1 MASRNNP
8 WKRLEDAIVL
18 RLFRWLG
25 GLARLLGR
33 RQFEWIAFRIGD
45 FLYDIVRVRR
55 GVVRRN
61 LAAAFPGM
69 PLKERRHI
77 GRQVYRNMSVSLLE
91 ILRIPMVENAADA
104 RELID
109 IDLSEFIAATN
120 EQGKGG
126 VLLSAHFG
134 NWELAGVCIGL
145 LGLPMT
151 VVAKRLRNKLID
163 HEINRIRKI
172 RGNDVLYKR
181 QALRD
186 GLRLLRNGGVL
197 TILGDQSDPDMVF
210 VTDFLGRPASF
221 FQGPAFLALKA
232 QVPVFLIMTRRQPS
246 GKYLME
252 LKEIPTSDLTFSKAS
267 IQELT
272 LRYIAQLEHYIR
284 TYPEEWFW
292 LHDRW
297 KRSGG
302 STAGNE

>member
-1 MASRNNP
+1 MARRSR
-8 WKRLEDAIVL
+8 WKAYQDKLIY
-18 RLFRWLG
+18 RLFTGLG
-25 GLARLLGR
+25 RVVRLLSR
-33 RQFEWIAFRIGD
+33 KQFEWIAFRIGD

-55 GVVRRN
+55 GVVRQN
-61 LAAAFPGM
+61 LAAAFPDKE
-69 PLKERRHI
+69 LKERRRI

-91 ILRIPMVENAADA
+91 ILRIPMVENAEDA
-104 RELID
+104 KELID
-109 IDLSEFIAATN
+109 IDLSEFIAATKDK
-120 EQGKGG
+120 GKGG
-126 VLLSAHFG
+126 ILLSAHFG

-151 VVAKRLRNKLID
+151 VVAKRLRNTLID
-163 HEINRIRKI
+163 QEINRIRKI

-186 GLRLLRNGGVL
+186 GLRLLKNGGVL

-284 TYPEEWFW
+284 IYPEEWFW

-297 KRSGG
+297 KRSV
-302 STAGNE
+302 

>member
-1 MASRNNP
+1 MSRP
-8 WKRLEDAIVL
+8 RWKSNQDKLIFLVFNGLGRLV
-18 RLFRWLG
+18 
-25 GLARLLGR
+25 RLLSR
-33 RQFEWIAFRIGD
+33 KQFEWIAFRIGD

-55 GVVRRN
+55 GVVRQN

-69 PLKERRHI
+69 PLKERRRI

-91 ILRIPMVENAADA
+91 ILRIPMVENAEDA
-104 RELID
+104 KKLID
-109 IDLSEFIAATN
+109 IDLSEFRAATK
-120 EQGKGG
+120 EKGRG
-126 VLLSAHFG
+126 GILLSAHFG

-172 RGNDVLYKR
+172 HGNDVLYKK

-186 GLRLLRNGGVL
+186 GLRLLKHGGVL
-197 TILGDQSDPDMVF
+197 TILGDQSDPDMSF

-252 LKEIPTSDLTFSKAS
+252 LKEIKTSDLTFSKAS

-272 LRYIAQLEHYIR
+272 LRYISELEHYIR

-292 LHDRW
+292 LHNRW
-297 KRSGG
+297 KRN
-302 STAGNE
+302 A

>member
-1 MASRNNP
+1 MARRSR
-8 WKRLEDAIVL
+8 WKAYQDKLIY
-18 RLFRWLG
+18 RLFTGLG
-25 GLARLLGR
+25 RVVRLLSR
-33 RQFEWIAFRIGD
+33 KQFEWIAFRIGD

-55 GVVRRN
+55 GVVRQN
-61 LAAAFPGM
+61 LAAAFPDKE
-69 PLKERRHI
+69 LKERRRI

-91 ILRIPMVENAADA
+91 ILRIPMVENAEDA
-104 RELID
+104 NELID
-109 IDLSEFIAATN
+109 IDLSEFIAATK

-126 VLLSAHFG
+126 ILLSAHFG

-163 HEINRIRKI
+163 QEINRIRKI

-186 GLRLLRNGGVL
+186 GLRLLKNGGVL

-232 QVPVFLIMTRRQPS
+232 QVPVFLIMTRRQPG

-252 LKEIPTSDLTFSKAS
+252 LKEIKTSDLSFSKAS

-292 LHDRW
+292 LHNRW
-297 KRSGG
+297 KRSV
-302 STAGNE
+302 